1 MLRFLASFV
10 LTAYRSRC
18 IRVLQ
23 SGLTVW
29 LLAAAPAP
37 GAYFNFEAGHVRPL
51 ALSPDGS
58 QVFAVNTPDNRL
70 AIFDVTP
77 GGLVPAA
84 EVPVGL
90 RPVAVAVRQTGGGS
104 LEAWVVNHLSDSVSI
119 VAIDGVDVALS
130 RVIKT
135 LIVGDEPRDI
145 VFGGSSGEY
154 AFVTTARRGQHDQV
168 PAADLGTEGTPR
180 ALVWVY
186 EVADV
191 GAGIGGTP
199 VNVIE
204 LFADTPRG
212 LAVNATGTEVYA
224 AAFRSGNRTTVINQ
238 QTVLDGGGLPAMPP
252 GTTPAWPDTGLIV
265 KYNSGNG
272 RWEDEELTD
281 WSSDVPFDLPDLDVF
296 IIDAT
301 KSPPDL
307 KTPPQTSRVAG
318 VGTVIFNLAVRP
330 NDGKVY
336 ASNLEL
342 LNHKRFVGFAGATQ
356 GVQGHF
362 VENRITVISG
372 TSPNP
377 VHLNSHVDYS
387 VPTGP
392 QAEIDQSLGLP
403 LGMVFDSSGDT
414 VYLAAFGSS
423 KVAVLDTDSLEAG
436 TISGDR
442 IDVPG
447 GPSGLALDES
457 RDRLYVM
464 SRFENKL
471 TAIESPGDPG
481 NRVILAEL
489 DLVTPEPAEVTL
501 GRKFL
506 YDTHFSSGHGD
517 AACGSCH
524 LFGDMDKLSWD
535 LGNPFGSTASNPNPN
550 IVDLLGGGPTPLP
563 DFHPAK
569 GPMTTQS
576 LRGLPGQG
584 PLHWRGDRTNDVDPM
599 DVPTD
604 FGGFSATFVEL
615 MGRAAE
621 PPAGDFSDLTDF
633 VMTLLYPPNPVR
645 ALDDVATLAE
655 ALGENTYRNEVTTG
669 GSFACNNCHVLP
681 TGTNGFSLDINL
693 LMPNSQVMKI
703 PHIRNLYD
711 KAGAYPSAGDQVS
724 GFGFLH
730 DGSDYSMEQFLLTPV
745 FSMTPTQR
753 ANLEAFLMSADTGI
767 KPVVGQQISADDGNY
782 NDGDVIDRVE
792 LLAAQADA
800 GDCDLYLK
808 GINAGQARGAVYLG
822 GDSFQVDKSG
832 EPNLST
838 AAARAL
844 AATPGQEQVFTCAPL
859 GTGTRMGIN
868 RDEDSFL
875 DGNDNCPALVNDDQA
890 DTDQDGL
897 GDPCDPT
904 PLPEPGQMLVLLAA
918 MPLLRWMARH
928 RAQEA
933 G

>member
-1 MLRFLASFV
+1 VAVS
-10 LTAYRSRC
+10 
-18 IRVLQ
+18 
-23 SGLTVW
+23 
-29 LLAAAPAP
+29 LLAGAPAL
-37 GAYFNFEAGHVRPL
+37 GSYFNFEAGHVRPL

-77 GGLVPAA
+77 TGLVPAA

-90 RPVAVAVRQTGGGS
+90 RPVAVAVRQTGGGT

-119 VAIDGVDVALS
+119 VEVDSGDVALS
-130 RVIKT
+130 HVTKT

-154 AFVTTARRGQHDQV
+154 AFITTARRGQHDQV
-168 PAADLGTEGTPR
+168 PSADLGVEGTPR
-180 ALVWVY
+180 ALLWVY

-212 LAVNATGTEVYA
+212 LAVNATGTAVYA

-238 QTVLDGGGLPAMPP
+238 QAVLDGGGLPAMPP
-252 GTTPAWPDTGLIV
+252 GATPGWPDTGLIV
-265 KYNSGNG
+265 KYNPGNG

-281 WSSDVPFDLPDLDVF
+281 WSADVPFDLPDLDVF
-296 IIDAT
+296 VIDAT
-301 KSPPDL
+301 KNPPDL
-307 KTPPQTSRVAG
+307 ITPPSSSRVAD

-342 LNHKRFVGFAGATQ
+342 LNHKRFDGFVGETQ
-356 GVQGHF
+356 GLQGHF

-372 TSPNP
+372 TSADP
-377 VHLNSHVDYS
+377 VHLNAHVDYS
-387 VPTGP
+387 VPTGS

-403 LGMVFDSSGDT
+403 LGMVFDGSGDT
-414 VYLAAFGSS
+414 VYVAAFGSS

-436 TISGDR
+436 TIGTDR
-442 IDVPG
+442 IDVAG

-464 SRFENKL
+464 SRLAHKL
-471 TAIESPGDPG
+471 TIIESPGDPG
-481 NRVILAEL
+481 SRTILDEI
-489 DLVTPEPAEVTL
+489 DLITPEPSAVTL

-506 YDTHFSSGHGD
+506 YDTHYSSGHGD

-524 LFGDMDKLSWD
+524 IFGDMDKLSWQ
-535 LGNPFGSTASNPNPN
+535 LGSPFGPITTNPNPN
-550 IVDLLGGGPTPLP
+550 IADLLGGGPTPLP
-563 DFHPAK
+563 DFHPIK

-576 LRGLPGQG
+576 LRGMPGQG
-584 PLHWRGDRTNDVDPM
+584 PLHWRGGRTNDVDPM
-599 DVPTD
+599 DVPTN
-604 FGGFSATFVEL
+604 FEGFSAAFVDL

-621 PPAGDFSDLTDF
+621 PPAADFAEFSDF
-633 VMTLLYPPNPVR
+633 VMRLLYPPNPVR

-669 GSFACNNCHVLP
+669 GAFACNNCHVLP
-681 TGTNGFSLDINL
+681 TGTNGFSLDLNL
-693 LMPNSQVMKI
+693 LAPNSQVMKI

-711 KAGAYPSAGDQVS
+711 KVGAYPSSGDQVS

-745 FSMTPTQR
+745 FTLTPTQLG
-753 ANLEAFLMSADTGI
+753 NLEAFLMSADTGI
-767 KPVVGQQISADDGNY
+767 KPVVGQHISADAGNY
-782 NDGDVIDRVE
+782 NDTEVVERVD

-800 GDCDLYLK
+800 GNCDLYLK
-808 GINAGQARGAVYLG
+808 GPIAGEARGAVYLG
-822 GDSFQVDKSG
+822 SGSFQLDKSG

-838 AAARAL
+838 AEARAL
-844 AATPGQEQVFTCAPL
+844 AATPGQEQVFTCAPP

-875 DGNDNCPALVNDDQA
+875 DGDDNCPGHVNDDQT
-890 DTDQDGL
+890 DTDEDGL

-904 PLPEPGQMLVLLAA
+904 PLPEPDPLLALLAA
-918 MPLLRWMARH
+918 MPMLRWMAR
-928 RAQEA
+928 RRRSAT
-933 G
+933 